1 MLATNSSVIRKNAGL
16 FVNAITQV
24 MNLHLVAS
32 VAFKEM
38 PDRNGCVM
46 FECL

>member
-1 MLATNSSVIRKNAGL
+1 MFATNSSVIIGL
-16 FVNAITQV
+16 FVNVLTQV

-32 VAFKEM
+32 VEFKEM
-38 PDRNGCVM
+38 PDRKGCTM